1 MSKTLHRF
9 NILPKGQTIRGCFH
23 PGASALTRESLPIN
37 TKEIVTGPQMVKG
50 MLQYIWPKDDKAIRD
65 RVTLAVGLLIGAK
78 VLNVSVP
85 FIFKY
90 AIDYLNSAGTLNL
103 DSAPATVTAVATS
116 ILIGCTL
123 LLQKLLYCYK
133 EYFQMA

>member
-1 MSKTLHRF
+1 
-9 NILPKGQTIRGCFH
+9 
-23 PGASALTRESLPIN
+23 
-37 TKEIVTGPQMVKG
+37 MVKG